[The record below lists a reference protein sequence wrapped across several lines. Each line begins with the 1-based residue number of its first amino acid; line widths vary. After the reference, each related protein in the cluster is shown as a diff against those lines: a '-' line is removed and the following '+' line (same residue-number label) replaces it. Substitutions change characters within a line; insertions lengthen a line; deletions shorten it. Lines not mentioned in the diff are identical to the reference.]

1 MAVEIAPRPA
11 PSAGNLVT
19 KRLVLRPF
27 RLSDGPLVEKLA
39 GEFDV
44 AKMLDVVPY
53 PYPEG
58 EGARWIATHETAR
71 ANNEAWPFA
80 IERDGELTGCVG
92 LNRETDGLLH
102 LGYWIGMPYWGAGI
116 ATEAAHAAL
125 AFAFDE
131 LGEKEVKSGHYA
143 DNHASGR
150 VMTKLGFRY
159 ARESMRFSKAR
170 GHAVRFLD
178 TRLKREHFRR

>member
-1 MAVEIAPRPA
+1 MAVEYAPRPL
-11 PSAGNLVT
+11 PVAGNLAT

-27 RLSDGPLVEKLA
+27 RLSDGPAVERMA
-39 GEFDV
+39 GDFDV

-58 EGARWIATHETAR
+58 AAAKWIATHDEAR
-71 ANNEAWPFA
+71 AANQEWPFA
-80 IERDGELTGCVG
+80 IEKDGELTGCVG
-92 LNRETDGLLH
+92 LNRESDGLLH
-102 LGYWIGMPYWGAGI
+102 LGYWVGQPFWGNGI
-116 ATEAAHAAL
+116 ATEAARAAL

-131 LGEKEVKSGHYA
+131 LGEAEVKSGHYA
-143 DNHASGR
+143 DNHTSGR

-159 ARESMRFSKAR
+159 AKESMRFSKAR

-178 TRLKREHFRR
+178 TRIKRENFRR

>member
-1 MAVEIAPRPA
+1 MAVEYAPRPA
-11 PSAGNLVT
+11 PGAGNLAT
-19 KRLVLRPF
+19 KRLILRPF
-27 RLSDGPLVEKLA
+27 RLSDAPVVERLA

-58 EGARWIATHETAR
+58 EAARWIGTHDQGRDDGTDY
-71 ANNEAWPFA
+71 PFA
-80 IERDGELTGCVG
+80 IEHENALVGSVG
-92 LNRETDGLLH
+92 LHRESDGLFH
-102 LGYWIGMPYWGAGI
+102 LGYWIGMPYWGKGI
-116 ATEAAHAAL
+116 ATEAARGAL
-125 AFAFDE
+125 LFAFDE
-131 LGEKEVKSGHYA
+131 LGEREVKSGHYA

-159 ARESMRFSKAR
+159 AKESMRFSKAR

-178 TRLKREHFRR
+178 TRMKPEQFRR

>member
-1 MAVEIAPRPA
+1 MAVEFAPRPT
-11 PSAGNLVT
+11 PGAGALAT

-27 RLSDGPLVEKLA
+27 RLSDGPIVETLA
-39 GEFDV
+39 GDFDV

-53 PYPEG
+53 PYPAG
-58 EGARWIATHETAR
+58 EAARWISTHDASRDGGREY
-71 ANNEAWPFA
+71 PFA
-80 IERDGELTGCVG
+80 IEREGELVGCVG
-92 LNRETDGLLH
+92 LNRETDGLFH
-102 LGYWIGMPYWGAGI
+102 LGYWIGKPFWGHGY

-131 LGEKEVKSGHYA
+131 LGEGEVKSGHYA

-159 ARESMRFSKAR
+159 AKESMRFCKAR

-178 TRLKREHFRR
+178 TRLASEQFRR

>member
-1 MAVEIAPRPA
+1 MAVEHAPRPL
-11 PSAGNLVT
+11 PVTGSLVT

-27 RLSDGPLVEKLA
+27 RLSDGTIVEELA
-39 GEFDV
+39 GDYDV

-53 PYPEG
+53 PYPS
-58 EGARWIATHETAR
+58 GAAAKWIATHDEAR
-71 ANNEAWPFA
+71 ASNEAWPFA
-80 IERDGELTGCVG
+80 IEHEGALKGCVG
-92 LNRETDGLLH
+92 LNRESDGLLH
-102 LGYWIGMPYWGAGI
+102 LGYWVGKPHWGHGFAS
-116 ATEAAHAAL
+116 EAARAAL

-131 LGEKEVKSGHYA
+131 LGESEVKSGHYA

-159 ARESMRFSKAR
+159 AKESMRFSKAR

-178 TRLKREHFRR
+178 TRIKRENFRR